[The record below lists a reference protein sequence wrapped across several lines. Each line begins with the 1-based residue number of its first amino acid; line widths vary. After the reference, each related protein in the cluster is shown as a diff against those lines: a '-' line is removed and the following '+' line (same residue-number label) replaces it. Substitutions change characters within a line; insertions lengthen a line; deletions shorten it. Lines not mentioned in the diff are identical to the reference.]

1 MLKHYSVHVPVFI
14 LIQSLTMHGVL
25 AVGEELGQSPERVF
39 LIQVHEQNGSNLTH
53 SLAVA
58 HLLGEHR
65 GKQVQLKRMGN
76 GNEWDYL

>member
-1 MLKHYSVHVPVFI
+1 
-14 LIQSLTMHGVL
+14 MHGVL

-58 HLLGEHR
+58 HLLGETQGGDTGER
-65 GKQVQLKRMGN
+65 QVQLKRMGKLM
-76 GNEWDYL
+76 GLFII